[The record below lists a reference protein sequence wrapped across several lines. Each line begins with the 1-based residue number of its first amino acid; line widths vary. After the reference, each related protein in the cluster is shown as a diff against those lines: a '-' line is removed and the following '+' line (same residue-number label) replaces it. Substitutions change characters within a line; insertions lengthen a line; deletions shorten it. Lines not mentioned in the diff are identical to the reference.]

1 MLEVADYIAETSQ
14 TIGDSEERI
23 KNVMISRRKFEY
35 LMKQLKVIKAL
46 KNNKNFKVFGEN
58 KADNLTQMTAFRAVN
73 NLKDSN

>member
-1 MLEVADYIAETSQ
+1 
-14 TIGDSEERI
+14 
-23 KNVMISRRKFEY
+23 MISRRKFEY

-58 KADNLTQMTAFRAVN
+58 KADSLTQMTAFRAVN